1 MADVVVCD
9 GFIGNV
15 ALKMCEGFG
24 EMFTQSLKN
33 SLNRTLWRRL
43 SALLVRPTLKEIR
56 DLLDPA
62 EYGGMPLIGINGTCI
77 IAHGNST
84 PKAVKN
90 AIQMAKR
97 LAEEQ
102 VTERIQ
108 EDLGRNSDMLDA
120 EGQGSKLWRQ
130 IRSHMSFR
138 SEREL
143 EDEVTEPP
151 DDSSP
156 SRISM

>member
-1 MADVVVCD
+1 MRLGQGATRSTLQATSGKRQLAVFVSHPVQYH
-9 GFIGNV
+9 V
-15 ALKMCEGFG
+15 P
-24 EMFTQSLKN
+24 
-33 SLNRTLWRRL
+33 LWRRL
-43 SALLVRPTLKEIR
+43 SALLMRPTLKEIR

-84 PKAVKN
+84 PKAIKN

-108 EDLGRNSDMLDA
+108 EDLGRNSDMLDV

-143 EDEVTEPP
+143 EEDATEPP

>member
-1 MADVVVCD
+1 
-9 GFIGNV
+9 
-15 ALKMCEGFG
+15 
-24 EMFTQSLKN
+24 
-33 SLNRTLWRRL
+33 L
-43 SALLVRPTLKEIR
+43 SALLVRPALKEIR

-77 IAHGNST
+77 IAHGSST
-84 PKAVKN
+84 PKAIKN

-102 VTERIQ
+102 VTERIR
-108 EDLGRNSDMLDA
+108 EDLGLNSDMLDV

-138 SEREL
+138 SEREFE
-143 EDEVTEPP
+143 EDPIEPH
-151 DDSSP
+151 DDPSS